1 MKEDMRI
8 RLMVAILDRGRGWK
22 AVELFSGFGLH
33 LHYAMRGIGTADSEL
48 LNYLGFGETEKDVLF
63 TLLPGYTVP
72 KVIEAAKEKLHLAIP
87 GRGILFSMPLSAISN
102 AVAQNVTGEAYRPE
116 TEKEEEMAKTKKDL
130 ILVMASTGSIDT
142 VMDAAKKAGA
152 RGGTVLRGHR
162 VKDSKEK
169 PGDETVHPEKE
180 IIAILVPRE
189 LRQPVMDAIN
199 KEAGIATECRGVLLS
214 LPVDEVAGL
223 TGF

>member
-1 MKEDMRI
+1 
-8 RLMVAILDRGRGWK
+8 
-22 AVELFSGFGLH
+22 
-33 LHYAMRGIGTADSEL
+33 
-48 LNYLGFGETEKDVLF
+48 
-63 TLLPGYTVP
+63 
-72 KVIEAAKEKLHLAIP
+72 
-87 GRGILFSMPLSAISN
+87 
-102 AVAQNVTGEAYRPE
+102 
-116 TEKEEEMAKTKKDL
+116 MAKTKKDL
-130 ILVMASTGSIDT
+130 ILVMSSTGSTDT